1 MLPQFFG
8 GLPAFLPGAA
18 FFRRFNAARTT
29 RVLGLKERG
38 KWKQAPRSC
47 ARL

>member
-18 FFRRFNAARTT
+18 FFRRFNAGTDHP
-29 RVLGLKERG
+29 VLS
-38 KWKQAPRSC
+38 A
-47 ARL
+47 